1 MKTPIRWLLILL
13 IAAAVAGCATTDDDI
28 GDEEMREMDE
38 AAERAEA
45 EREAEER
52 ARREAEEAEAAGAAG
67 ADGFEGDALEDPDSP
82 LSERVVYFEFDS
94 SSIDDEGM
102 ELLEAHA
109 EFLAENPDRQV
120 MVEGHTDERGS
131 REYNLALGERRAD
144 AVAQVLELNGA
155 SDDQIETLSYGE
167 EQPAEPG
174 SNEEAW
180 AQNRRAELV
189 YER

>member
-1 MKTPIRWLLILL
+1 MKTVTRWLLILL
-13 IAAAVAGCATTDDDI
+13 VAAAVAGCATTDDEI

-38 AAERAEA
+38 AAERAAA
-45 EREAEER
+45 EREAER

-67 ADGFEGDALEDPDSP
+67 AAGFEGDALEDPDSP
-82 LSERVVYFEFDS
+82 LSERVIYFEFDS
-94 SSIDDEGM
+94 SNIDAEGI

-109 EFLAENPDRQV
+109 DYLAENPQRRV
-120 MVEGHTDERGS
+120 LVEGHTDERGS
-131 REYNLALGERRAD
+131 REYNLALGERRAQ
-144 AVAQVLELNGA
+144 AVARVLQLNGVD
-155 SDDQIETLSYGE
+155 DDQVETLSYGE
-167 EQPAEPG
+167 EQPAANG